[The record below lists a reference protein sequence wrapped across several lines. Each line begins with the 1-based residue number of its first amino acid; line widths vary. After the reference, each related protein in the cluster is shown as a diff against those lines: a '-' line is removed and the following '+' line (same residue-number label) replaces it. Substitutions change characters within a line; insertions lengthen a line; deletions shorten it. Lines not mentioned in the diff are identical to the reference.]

1 MEDNQLEDRA
11 SDDAQSS
18 SVQTDIR
25 CDVITSILSL
35 LIVVEAQ
42 RSGVDLAPVADAVS
56 QLLHLVQTIVNQ

>member
-1 MEDNQLEDRA
+1 MEDNQLGGA
-11 SDDAQSS
+11 SSNDEALPP
-18 SVQTDIR
+18 VKTDIR

-56 QLLHLVQTIVNQ
+56 QLLLLVQTIVNQ